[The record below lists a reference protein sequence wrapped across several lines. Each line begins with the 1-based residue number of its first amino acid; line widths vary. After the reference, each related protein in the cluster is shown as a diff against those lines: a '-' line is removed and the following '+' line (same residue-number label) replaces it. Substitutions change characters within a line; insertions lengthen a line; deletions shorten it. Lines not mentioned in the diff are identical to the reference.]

1 MNQLNNSMFL
11 NQVMI
16 RKTPDT
22 PPNLTHCQ
30 ERHNLEIPWWGGSS
44 LSDSFIYLAFLV
56 LMSSVKKR
64 SFLLAQNQ
72 VKLFVVSRCL
82 NIEFKSY
89 EDVVAE
95 GGNKFTIE
103 ISQRGRDFLPGLNFC
118 RRSVIWLMKTLEE
131 LAWIDGPSE
140 FTTMR

>member
-30 ERHNLEIPWWGGSS
+30 EGHNLEIPGWRGSS
-44 LSDSFIYLAFLV
+44 LSDSFIYLALLV
-56 LMSSVKKR
+56 LMSFVKKR
-64 SFLLAQNQ
+64 SFLLAQIRWNCLWFQ
-72 VKLFVVSRCL
+72 DVSTL
-82 NIEFKSY
+82 NSNP
-89 EDVVAE
+89 EDVVSE
-95 GGNKFTIE
+95 GGNKFNIE
-103 ISQRGRDFLPGLNFC
+103 IFQRGRDFLPGLNFC

-131 LAWIDGPSE
+131 LAWMDGPSE